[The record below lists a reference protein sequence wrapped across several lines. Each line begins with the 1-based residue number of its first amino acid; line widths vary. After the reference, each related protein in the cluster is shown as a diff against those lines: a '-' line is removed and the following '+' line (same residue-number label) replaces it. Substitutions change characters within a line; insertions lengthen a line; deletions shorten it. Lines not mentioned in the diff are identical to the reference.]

1 MDTFEIRDDEIDVE
15 DIMRQIRENIKKR
28 KYVETYSEEEI
39 NKPVGLS
46 CVADVSSNDKQWDL
60 EYFNESGDIQNNN
73 YLISS
78 HRPLIGWFLVKGR
91 ELINGEVRRYID
103 PIIFK
108 QTEFNISM
116 IQIVNNIICRLSDID
131 HKFEDIDNSSE
142 QMRLELKKELDLEI
156 GQIQS
161 DFKESL
167 SDIDHKFEDIDNSS
181 EQMRLEL
188 KKELDLE
195 IGQIQSDFKESLSD
209 IDHKFEDIDNSS
221 EQMRLELKKE
231 LDLEIGQIQSDFKE
245 SLSDIDHK
253 FEDIDNSSEQ
263 MRLELKKE
271 LDLEIGQIQSDFKES
286 LSDINHKFEDM
297 DCSSEQMEI
306 ELNKELDLKIGQIQS
321 DFKESLSDID
331 HKFEDMDY
339 RSTESSKWSELY
351 SQEITEQ
358 DLNNNI
364 NHHADFIN
372 LIQKYAQ
379 QSAKDFPPKIIEVG
393 LGNGTMSIYFSRN
406 DNYTVYGIDNNI
418 QVINN
423 SINNNKKL
431 GGHAKF
437 MLIDAFNLDIFRDKF
452 FDVSFSQGTLEH
464 FDNESIIQLI
474 SKQLTIAK
482 YVIFSVPSVNWPS
495 REFGNERKMSIEAW
509 KGLLSNEEFNVISLE
524 YYNKDLH
531 IVGVIT
537 N

>member
-1 MDTFEIRDDEIDVE
+1 MEAECHVQGTGHRDGKGRYGAVGTEVTFLFRGANKMDDTFEIRDDEIDVE

-39 NKPVGLS
+39 NKPVGFS
-46 CVADVSSNDKQWDL
+46 CVADVSSNDKKWDL
-60 EYFNESGDIQNNN
+60 EYFNESGDIHNND

-91 ELINGEVRRYID
+91 ELINGEIRRYID

-131 HKFEDIDNSSE
+131 HKFEGIDNSSE

-156 GQIQS
+156 GQIHS
-161 DFKESL
+161 SFKESIL
-167 SDIDHKFEDIDNSS
+167 DINHKFEDIENSS
-181 EQMRLEL
+181 EQIKLEL
-188 KKELDLE
+188 KQELDLK
-195 IGQIQSDFKESLSD
+195 IGQI
-209 IDHKFEDIDNSS
+209 H
-221 EQMRLELKKE
+221 
-231 LDLEIGQIQSDFKE
+231 
-245 SLSDIDHK
+245 
-253 FEDIDNSSEQ
+253 
-263 MRLELKKE
+263 
-271 LDLEIGQIQSDFKES
+271 SDFKES

-297 DCSSEQMEI
+297 DNSST
-306 ELNKELDLKIGQIQS
+306 K
-321 DFKESLSDID
+321 
-331 HKFEDMDY
+331 
-339 RSTESSKWSELY
+339 SSKWAELY

-358 DLNNNI
+358 NLKDNI
-364 NHHADFIN
+364 NHHEHFIK
-372 LIQKYAQ
+372 LIQKYSQ
-379 QSAKDFPPKIIEVG
+379 QSAKGFPPKIIEVG

-418 QVINN
+418 QVLNN
-423 SINNNKKL
+423 CINNNEKL

-437 MLIDAFNLDIFRDKF
+437 MLIDAFNLNIFKEKNFDI
-452 FDVSFSQGTLEH
+452 SFSQGTLEH

-474 SKQLTIAK
+474 TKQLTIAK
-482 YVIFSVPSVNWPS
+482 YVIFSVPSINWPS

>member
-209 IDHKFEDIDNSS
+209 I
-221 EQMRLELKKE
+221 
-231 LDLEIGQIQSDFKE
+231 
-245 SLSDIDHK
+245 
-253 FEDIDNSSEQ
+253 
-263 MRLELKKE
+263 
-271 LDLEIGQIQSDFKES
+271 
-286 LSDINHKFEDM
+286 NHKFEDM
-297 DCSSEQMEI
+297 DCSSEQMKI

>member
-245 SLSDIDHK
+245 SLSDI
-253 FEDIDNSSEQ
+253 
-263 MRLELKKE
+263 
-271 LDLEIGQIQSDFKES
+271 
-286 LSDINHKFEDM
+286 NHKFEDM
-297 DCSSEQMEI
+297 DCSSEQMKI